1 MSMTSS
7 VSTASAANAT
17 MRKFG
22 YPDSV
27 VAEYTHW
34 VVQLRPRQVTL
45 GALVLICKADAR
57 AFHAIGAAAFHEL
70 ERVTTDIEA
79 TLAGLV
85 AYERINYLMLMMVDP
100 DVHFHVIPRYSGTR
114 RLEAIELADP
124 GWPGPPDLKGGI
136 DADTS
141 LRNALVT
148 AFRGAWPS
156 A

>member
-1 MSMTSS
+1 MST
-7 VSTASAANAT
+7 VSNFNAT
-17 MRKFG
+17 MLKFG
-22 YPDSV
+22 HPDSA
-27 VAEYTHW
+27 VAEYSHW

-57 AFHAIGAAAFHEL
+57 AFHEIGGAAFREL
-70 ERVTTDIEA
+70 ERITTDIET
-79 TLAGLV
+79 TLTKLV

-114 RLEAIELADP
+114 RLDAIELADS

-136 DADTS
+136 DVDGAQRS
-141 LRNALVT
+141 ALVT
-148 AFRGAWPS
+148 ILRDAWPS

>member
-1 MSMTSS
+1 MM
-7 VSTASAANAT
+7 STASTANAT
-17 MRKFG
+17 MMKFG

-45 GALVLICKADAR
+45 CALVLVCKADAR
-57 AFHAIGAAAFHEL
+57 AFHAIGAGAFHEL

-79 TLAGLV
+79 TLAELV

-114 RLEAIELADP
+114 RLEAIEINDS

-136 DADTS
+136 DADASVRT
-141 LRNALVT
+141 ALG
-148 AFRGAWPS
+148 AALRGAWPS